1 MVIELNWS
9 KAKSILIIAFILTNV
24 FLAANLLS
32 EENKEL
38 STVKDSFVEDVLEI
52 LGRKNISV
60 DAEIPDE
67 LPSLNMLNV
76 KYEITD
82 YYNINNKYF
91 LKVPGSSL
99 SLPPKTCSTTPI
111 FLLFFHTTLKL

>member
-9 KAKSILIIAFILTNV
+9 KAKSILIIAFILTNI

-52 LGRKNISV
+52 LGRKNIDRKSV
-60 DAEIPDE
+60 
-67 LPSLNMLNV
+67 V
-76 KYEITD
+76 
-82 YYNINNKYF
+82 
-91 LKVPGSSL
+91 
-99 SLPPKTCSTTPI
+99 
-111 FLLFFHTTLKL
+111 